1 MHRTALYLILP
12 VLGQIAVAENVGQ
25 PLSAIDWLSDSV
37 ETAPGQ
43 PQLREPPIADAVAT
57 PDISVTS
64 LDQPTLDQLGL
75 LSPATTG
82 LPTTLW
88 SASPPDTLASL
99 VTALPVNT
107 LPALQSLTRM
117 LLLAEA
123 QPPLGA
129 GPEAQLFYARIDK
142 LLDIGALDPAQAL
155 IGGVD
160 APTRRTFRRSFDIDL
175 LLGQEDHACQV
186 LSRRPDL
193 APTVPA
199 RIFCRARNG
208 DWAAAALTL
217 NTAIALGDLSPAEEE
232 LLLHFLDPSH
242 SEEAGPLPRPPR
254 PSPLTFRIYEA
265 VGDQLDTTDLPR
277 AFANADL
284 RSVSGWRSQLQ
295 AAERLIGAGAIDPN
309 AFFAIYADD
318 RRPAASGGVWD
329 RVSAIQKLDRAIS
342 SGSDDAIG
350 LALPTAWE
358 AMRQIHAEAAFAARY
373 TDALIEA
380 DLNDEAAALAL
391 RIALLSDRYEE
402 RALSAAGTDPATR
415 LLAAIAMGKSAPTS
429 TPAEQAVAAAF
440 GGARPPRALQADL
453 NDGKLGEAV
462 LKAIAL
468 FHDSRDGD
476 PSGITGAL
484 ALLRQAGL
492 EDAARRAA
500 LQYLILDH
508 EL

>member
-1 MHRTALYLILP
+1 MRSAAFCLLLP
-12 VLGQIAVAENVGQ
+12 VLGQAAVAENVGQ
-25 PLSAIDWLSDSV
+25 PLSAIDWLSNSV
-37 ETAPGQ
+37 ETAP
-43 PQLREPPIADAVAT
+43 PQLREPPIAEAVAT

-64 LDQPTLDQLGL
+64 LDQPTLDELGL
-75 LSPATTG
+75 LPPATTG
-82 LPTTLW
+82 LPSTLW
-88 SASPPDTLASL
+88 SASAPETLASL
-99 VTALPVNT
+99 VSALPVET

-123 QPPLGA
+123 EPPLGA
-129 GPEAQLFYARIDK
+129 GSEARLFYARVDK

-160 APTRRTFRRSFDIDL
+160 SPTRRTFRRSFDIDL
-175 LLGQEDHACQV
+175 LLGQEDHTCQI
-186 LSRRPDL
+186 LSGRPDL

-199 RIFCRARNG
+199 RIFCRARSG

-217 NTAIALGDLSPAEEE
+217 NTAIALGDLSPAEQD

-265 VGDQLDTTDLPR
+265 VGDQLDTADLPR

-284 RSVSGWRSQLQ
+284 RSVSGWRSQLL
-295 AAERLIGAGAIDPN
+295 AAERLVGAGAMDPN
-309 AFFAIYADD
+309 TFFAVYGD

-329 RVSAIQKLDRAIS
+329 RVAPIQSLDRAIAA
-342 SGSDDAIG
+342 GDDDAIG
-350 LALPTAWE
+350 RALLPAWTG
-358 AMRQIHAEAAFAARY
+358 MRQIHAEAAFAARY
-373 TDALIEA
+373 ADALLAA
-380 DLNDEAAALAL
+380 DLDGAEAALAL
-391 RIALLSDRYEE
+391 RVGLLSDRYEE
-402 RALSAAGTDPATR
+402 HALTVTPSNPETAL
-415 LLAAIAMGKSAPTS
+415 LLAVATGKSARAT

-440 GGARPPRALQADL
+440 GGARTSPSFQADL
-453 NDGKLGEAV
+453 DASKLGEV
-462 LKAIAL
+462 ILKAIEL

-476 PSGITGAL
+476 PSGITDAL

-492 EDAARRAA
+492 EDSARRAA

-508 EL
+508 GL